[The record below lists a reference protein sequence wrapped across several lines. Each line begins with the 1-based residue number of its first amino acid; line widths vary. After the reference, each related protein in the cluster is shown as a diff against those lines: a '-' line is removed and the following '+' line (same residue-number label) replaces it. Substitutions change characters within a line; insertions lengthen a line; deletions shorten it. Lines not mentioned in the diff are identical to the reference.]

1 MLQSQFTPPMHN
13 DDEYLFPPT
22 QYDERER
29 SQTPPLFAYSTYPP
43 PPEDVL
49 LAPYTTAQSY
59 RPLTAE
65 VYPDYLAATV
75 PATLPSMT
83 HFSDAIKRTESGFP
97 GDDSLSLSPYNMNYG
112 SYMPGLDLSAGAPS
126 PYDHSNPHVSSSR
139 LPPAPAACTKAEHA
153 DEAALP
159 TRRPGQR
166 C

>member
-1 MLQSQFTPPMHN
+1 MHN